1 MTPRVRFAQVLA
13 LGAGRPAW
21 PLAATGLA
29 ALTGGFVWLSG
40 VPPSEHFVWVFL
52 AIFVAAL
59 VSSVA
64 GFAFS
69 AICGAMLFHLIDEPV
84 RAVQIMMMC
93 SACGQALMV
102 SALWREIRWRPLVV
116 FLAGS
121 AIGLPLGLLALVY
134 ASPGLYGHAVGSL
147 LLAYALFSI
156 VRPPVVLGQQH
167 PLFDAFV
174 GFLGGITGGAAAFPG
189 AFVTIWCG
197 FKGWTKERQ
206 RGLYQPFI
214 LLVQVAALA
223 IMAMSSLDSR
233 STVSFDFGAVA
244 YLPAMLLGSM
254 LGMAFF
260 RRLNDRQ
267 FALAV
272 NVLLIA
278 SGLSFLL

>member
-1 MTPRVRFAQVLA
+1 MMPRVRIAQALA
-13 LGAGRPAW
+13 LSRGRSAW
-21 PLAATGLA
+21 PLAATALA
-29 ALTGGFVWLSG
+29 ALAGGLIWLSG
-40 VPPSEHFVWVFL
+40 AAPSEQFVWVFL

-69 AICGAMLFHLIDEPV
+69 AICGGMLFHLIDEPV
-84 RAVQIMMMC
+84 VAVQIMMMC

-102 SALWREIRWRPLVV
+102 SALWREIRWRPLLV
-116 FLAGS
+116 FLAG
-121 AIGLPLGLLALVY
+121 AAVGLPLGLLALMH
-134 ASPGLYGHAVGSL
+134 ASPSLYGRAVGSL

-156 VRPPVVLGQQH
+156 ARPPVLLRRQH
-167 PLFDAFV
+167 PLLDAFV

-197 FKGWTKERQ
+197 FKGWNKERQ

-223 IMAMSSLDSR
+223 AIAMSLLDSH
-233 STVSFDFGAVA
+233 STVSFDLGATA
-244 YLPAMLLGSM
+244 YLPAMLLGSL

-272 NVLLIA
+272 NVLLVA
-278 SGLSFLL
+278 SGLSFFL